1 VHVTVLLLVFGAAIL
16 LTLMVVHSYS
26 REGAHTVRTGTQAR
40 RAYANDAVWMF
51 SGDGGA
57 GDGGADGCGAG
68 DGGGGCGDGGG
79 GGD

>member
-1 VHVTVLLLVFGAAIL
+1 MTVLLLVFGAAIL

-26 REGAHTVRTGTQAR
+26 REGAHAVRTGRPAR
-40 RAYANDAVWMF
+40 RAYGSDTWWMF

-57 GDGGADGCGAG
+57 SDGGAGDCGAA